1 MRLFHT
7 NFSSKAL
14 MVSLAVVFCFVVAEP
29 SQAALINPPDP
40 NPFFSDQFTD
50 GGCTGC
56 TFLASLPA
64 QTVPGTNLGGV
75 VAFLATLNTAVFFDP
90 NNNLGGGLD
99 FFYQLSN
106 LSPCATCTQGPDSIG
121 RFSAINFGP
130 NVIAPGTLLV
140 DIGWND
146 GAVPGFNA
154 AGTANAGFVDRVPPG
169 STIGWDFK
177 SPGSVSLTPG
187 STSVIL
193 EIQTNALHYSF
204 GAASAI
210 DGGTANFNTFQPT
223 SASPTPE
230 PASALLIGIGMLGLA
245 SFRRYSRRSSAKG
258 VRSPLS

>member
-7 NFSSKAL
+7 NFSLRASVL
-14 MVSLAVVFCFVVAEP
+14 CLGMVFCFIVVAP

-50 GGCTGC
+50 GGCVGC
-56 TFLASLPA
+56 TFLASLPT

-75 VAFLATLNTAVFFDP
+75 VAFQSTLNTAVFFDP
-90 NNNLGGGLD
+90 NNNFGGGLD
-99 FFYQLSN
+99 FFYQISN
-106 LSPCATCTQGPDSIG
+106 LAPCPTCTQGPDSIG

-146 GAVPGFNA
+146 GPVPGFNA

-193 EIQTNALHYSF
+193 EIQTNAKFFSIGH
-204 GAASAI
+204 ASAI
-210 DGGTANFNTFQPT
+210 DGGTANFNAFAPSST
-223 SASPTPE
+223 SPTPE

-245 SFRRYSRRSSAKG
+245 SFRRYSRRPSATG
-258 VRSPLS
+258 V

>member
-1 MRLFHT
+1 MSLFHT
-7 NFSSKAL
+7 NFSLRAL
-14 MVSLAVVFCFVVAEP
+14 ILPLAVVFCFVVAAP

-56 TFLASLPA
+56 IFLASLPP
-64 QTVPGTNLGGV
+64 QIVFGTNLGGV
-75 VAFLATLNTAVFFDP
+75 VAFQATLNTAVFSDP
-90 NNNLGGGLD
+90 NNNFGGGLD

-106 LSPCATCTQGPDSIG
+106 ASPCPTCTQGPDNIG

-154 AGTANAGFVDRVPPG
+154 AGTANAGFVDRSPPG
-169 STIGWDFK
+169 STIGWDFR
-177 SPGSVSLTPG
+177 SPGSVALTAG

-193 EIQTNALHYSF
+193 EIQTNAHSF
-204 GAASAI
+204 STGHASAI
-210 DGGTANFNTFQPT
+210 DGGTANFNAFQP
-223 SASPTPE
+223 SVASSVPE
-230 PASALLIGIGMLGLA
+230 PTSALLIGIGMLGLA
-245 SFRRYSRRSSAKG
+245 SFRRYSRRPS
-258 VRSPLS
+258 RLPRF

>member
-1 MRLFHT
+1 M
-7 NFSSKAL
+7 
-14 MVSLAVVFCFVVAEP
+14 AVVFCFFVVAP

-56 TFLASLPA
+56 TFLASLPT
-64 QTVPGTNLGGV
+64 QNVFGTNLGGV
-75 VAFLATLNTAVFFDP
+75 VAFDVTLDTAVFFDP
-90 NNNLGGGLD
+90 NNNFGGGLD

-106 LSPCATCTQGPDSIG
+106 LASCPTCTQGPDNIG
-121 RFSAINFGP
+121 RFSVVNFGP

-154 AGTANAGFVDRVPPG
+154 AGTSNAGFVDRVPPG

-187 STSVIL
+187 TSSVIL
-193 EIQTNALHYSF
+193 EIQTNAKFYSM

-210 DGGTANFNTFQPT
+210 DGGTAQFNSFQPSL
-223 SASPTPE
+223 SARTPE
-230 PASALLIGIGMLGLA
+230 PASALLIGIGLLGLA
-245 SFRRYSRRSSAKG
+245 SFRRYSRQRFSGDLDSRR
-258 VRSPLS
+258 VHQR